1 MKKLKVTRIKVYLFF
16 NNRNHFENNI
26 KIWVNLVRGEW
37 LDPSYVSMWCYMINN
52 TIKIMLI
59 RQQPHKNVT

>member
-37 LDPSYVSMWCYMINN
+37 VDPFCVPMWCYMI
-52 TIKIMLI
+52 
-59 RQQPHKNVT
+59 KNYVN